1 MILCLPHP
9 HIIHIDCAVPRML
22 RMSIEMDGGIMNRT
36 ESQVSGNEPQRRRA
50 RRWHLWHL
58 MNQGYSLRESVQQT
72 AAAYQCSE
80 RTVYHDWS
88 TRGYWLAKE
97 LLAESVE
104 EYLII
109 ATADMTERRRQ
120 TLEVLRKSREEKN
133 LAVQLGCLKLL
144 YKMDQTLLNQGRN
157 TLRYI
162 NRGLMYRAFDN
173 DIVSKYF
180 RFEPKDDDKPHNES
194 AS

>member
-1 MILCLPHP
+1 
-9 HIIHIDCAVPRML
+9 
-22 RMSIEMDGGIMNRT
+22 MNQT
-36 ESQVSGNEPQRRRA
+36 ESQVSGNESQRRRA

-97 LLAESVE
+97 LLTESVE
-104 EYLII
+104 EYLIV

-120 TLEVLRKSREEKN
+120 TLEVLRKSRDENN
-133 LAVQLGCLKLL
+133 LAVELGCLKLL
-144 YKMDQTLLNQGRN
+144 YKMDQTLLKQARH

-173 DIVSKYF
+173 DIVSKYL
-180 RFEPKDDDKPHNES
+180 RVEPEEDDPPFDES